1 MKKILISLL
10 VVITATI
17 ISCKKLVELN
27 ENNKQPEQAVSGSL
41 FANALKSLV
50 DQETTPSVNFNVF
63 RAFAQYIT
71 ETTYIDESEYNVL
84 NRKIPDNEFLTM
96 YRDVLKDFKEAQSV
110 VDKETSVI
118 SNDIQK
124 KNKKA
129 ICEILMVYSFHRLV
143 DVFGNIPYDDALNI
157 ENLAPKYDDAKAIYD
172 KLFTRLDAAIANLD
186 VNESSFGSSDKI
198 YNGNVTSWKRF
209 GNSLKVKMA
218 ISVADVLE
226 LNPGAKISSAIA
238 GGIFTASSQDAK
250 YKYLDAQPNT
260 NPVYVQFIAS
270 GRNDWVVANTIV
282 DTMNFLN
289 DPRRDDYFDQNLGA
303 GIYTGGVYGTYND
316 YYSYTHVSPTVVA
329 PTREAILINYTELQ
343 FYLAEAAERGLIGT
357 PADAVTYYNAGI
369 TSSILYWGGTA
380 ADAADYLLNPNVAY
394 ATAPGATYKE
404 KIGLQA
410 WLAFYDRGLLG
421 WTSWRRLDA
430 PMFNYPPGQAVGS
443 QFIPK
448 RFTYPISEQT
458 INGSNYK
465 AAASAIGGDN
475 LTTRLFW
482 DLTNKQ

>member
-50 DQETTPSVNFNVF
+50 DQETTPSVNLNVF

-186 VNESSFGSSDKI
+186 VNESSFGS
-198 YNGNVTSWKRF
+198 
-209 GNSLKVKMA
+209 
-218 ISVADVLE
+218 
-226 LNPGAKISSAIA
+226 
-238 GGIFTASSQDAK
+238 
-250 YKYLDAQPNT
+250 
-260 NPVYVQFIAS
+260 
-270 GRNDWVVANTIV
+270 
-282 DTMNFLN
+282 
-289 DPRRDDYFDQNLGA
+289 
-303 GIYTGGVYGTYND
+303 
-316 YYSYTHVSPTVVA
+316 
-329 PTREAILINYTELQ
+329 
-343 FYLAEAAERGLIGT
+343 
-357 PADAVTYYNAGI
+357 
-369 TSSILYWGGTA
+369 
-380 ADAADYLLNPNVAY
+380 
-394 ATAPGATYKE
+394 
-404 KIGLQA
+404 
-410 WLAFYDRGLLG
+410 
-421 WTSWRRLDA
+421 
-430 PMFNYPPGQAVGS
+430 
-443 QFIPK
+443 
-448 RFTYPISEQT
+448 
-458 INGSNYK
+458 
-465 AAASAIGGDN
+465 
-475 LTTRLFW
+475 
-482 DLTNKQ
+482 